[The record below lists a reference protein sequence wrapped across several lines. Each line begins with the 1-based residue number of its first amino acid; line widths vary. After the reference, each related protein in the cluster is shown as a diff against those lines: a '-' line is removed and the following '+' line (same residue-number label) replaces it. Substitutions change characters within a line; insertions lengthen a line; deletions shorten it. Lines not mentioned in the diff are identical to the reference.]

1 MSGFRIV
8 RAKLSVLFKSRL
20 FLLRSLVSGTHIA
33 VATQYTIE
41 LRRGSMFKS
50 QKEKTLRTVTLKRK
64 YIVEAKEKYNFFKT

>member
-41 LRRGSMFKS
+41 LRRGSMS
-50 QKEKTLRTVTLKRK
+50 QKENTLRTVTLKRK